1 MKKTNLLKKF
11 DFGNEAG
18 DDVDLEELTSY
29 FVEQESFDSYL
40 DQKNKFLVVTAK
52 KGVGKSA
59 LIQWNY
65 YKLNEK
71 SKSDIIIKC
80 RGADLTR
87 DSFGLTSKIETPN
100 EYIRDW
106 MIKICALI
114 NREIAKRIGFAIT
127 DDKITLVES
136 AELNGYKS
144 RNIVGCLIDRF
155 EKILGKGAPQ
165 KQSVKDEIEIL
176 KRAKDIN
183 VWILIDDL
191 DATFQNSKQECL
203 SMSTFFSACRYL
215 IQDIKGVRI
224 RVSMRSDV
232 WPIIRRYDESLDK
245 MEQYVSEITWEIE
258 DFRRLLFLRVKSQ
271 CDGSDSCLPKKFP
284 QENDDEFEER
294 VIALI
299 FVPKMP
305 WGEKEAF
312 TYKIIYTLSYHRP
325 RWAIQLC
332 KIAQKNAVKAKSTQI
347 RKGDIDAVWGEYG
360 KKRIA
365 DLVSEHKH
373 QCREVEELITAFR
386 GADRLLTREELMAWV
401 NGHIANHLNVYIEG
415 KQVSSPL
422 EIAHFLYRIGFI
434 VARSDDGQ
442 GNYEHYHFHEMP
454 DFLSSRT
461 NQDFNLKW
469 EIHPC
474 YRQALDIKKLDK
486 FQRIKRGLHK

>member
-1 MKKTNLLKKF
+1 MKNLLKNF

-29 FVEQESFDSYL
+29 FVEQNSFDKYTNK
-40 DQKNKFLVVTAK
+40 KNKFLVATAK

-65 YKLNEK
+65 YRIKK
-71 SKSDIIIKC
+71 DYPQDIIIKC
-80 RGADLTR
+80 RGAELTR
-87 DSFGLTSKIETPN
+87 DSFRLTSNIESPN

-106 MIKICALI
+106 MIRICALI
-114 NREIAKRIGFAIT
+114 NREIAKTIGFALN
-127 DDKITLVES
+127 DDSITLVES

-155 EKILGKGAPQ
+155 DKLLGKGTPQ
-165 KQSVKDEIEIL
+165 KESIKDEIEIL
-176 KRAKDIN
+176 KRNENRD

-191 DATFQNSKQECL
+191 DATFQNTKNECL

-215 IQDIKGVRI
+215 IQDIVGIRF

-245 MEQYVSEITWEIE
+245 MEQYVKEIRWGLD
-258 DFRRLLFLRVKSQ
+258 DFRRLLFMRVKSQ
-271 CDGSDSCLPKKFP
+271 CEAMNIAFPSRYP
-284 QENDDEFEER
+284 QERDDEYEER
-294 VIALI
+294 CIALI
-299 FVPKMP
+299 FSPKMP
-305 WGEKEAF
+305 WGKKEVY
-312 TYKIIYTLSYHRP
+312 TYSVIYTLSYHRP

-332 KIAQKNAVKAKSTQI
+332 KLAQKNAIKSKLTQI
-347 RKGDIDAVWGEYG
+347 QRSDIDAVWGDYG

-373 QCREVEELITAFR
+373 QCREVEELINSFR
-386 GADRLLTREELMAWV
+386 GADRLLIREELLGWV
-401 NGHIANHLNVYIEG
+401 NGHIINHLNVYIEG
-415 KQVSSPL
+415 KEIKSSL

-434 VARSDDGQ
+434 VARSDNENGE
-442 GNYEHYHFHEMP
+442 YEHYHFQEMP

-461 NQDFNLKW
+461 NQDFNVKW

-474 YRQALDIKKLDK
+474 YRQALDIKKLDIH
-486 FQRIKRGLHK
+486 QRIKRSYHKK

>member
-1 MKKTNLLKKF
+1 MKANLLKKF

-29 FVEQESFDSYL
+29 FVEQESFNSYL
-40 DQKNKFLVVTAK
+40 DKRKKFLVATAK

-65 YKLNEK
+65 YKINK
-71 SKSDIIIKC
+71 TSPADIVIKC

-87 DSFGLTSKIETPN
+87 DSFGLISKIETPN

-106 MIKICALI
+106 MIRICALI
-114 NREIAKRIGFAIT
+114 NRELAKRIGFAIT

-155 EKILGKGAPQ
+155 EKILGTGTST
-165 KQSVKDEIEIL
+165 KQSIKDEIEIL

-203 SMSTFFSACRYL
+203 SMSTFFSACRYI
-215 IQDIKGVRI
+215 IQDIKGVRL

-232 WPIIRRYDESLDK
+232 WPVIRRFDESLDK
-245 MEQYVSEITWEIE
+245 MEQYVNEITWEIE
-258 DFRRLLFLRVKSQ
+258 DFRRLLYLRVKSQ
-271 CDGSDSCLPKKFP
+271 CEGSDAIFP
-284 QENDDEFEER
+284 IRYKQEQDDEFEER

-305 WGEKEAF
+305 WGEKEVF

-332 KIAQKNAVKAKSTQI
+332 KIAQKNAVKSNSKQI

-360 KKRIA
+360 KKRIS

-386 GADRLLTREELMAWV
+386 GADRLLTREELMSWV
-401 NGHIANHLNVYIEG
+401 NSHIVSHLNTYIEG
-415 KQVSSPL
+415 NLVNSPL

-434 VARSDDGQ
+434 VARSDDGD
-442 GNYEHYHFHEMP
+442 GGYEHYHFHEMP
-454 DFLSSRT
+454 DFLSART